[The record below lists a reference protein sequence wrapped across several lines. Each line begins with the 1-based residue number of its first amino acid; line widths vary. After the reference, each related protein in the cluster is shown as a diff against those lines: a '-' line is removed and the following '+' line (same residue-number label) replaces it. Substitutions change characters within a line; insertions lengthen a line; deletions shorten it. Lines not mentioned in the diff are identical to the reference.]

1 MIYLFLSVL
10 VASSL
15 LVIFKLFEKYKV
27 NNLHAIVIN
36 YVVAFICGLL
46 SAPVLMSPVEIS
58 RQSWFFGALGLG
70 MLFIFIFNIMAITTQ
85 KSGLSVASVA
95 TRMSVVIPIIFGFIF
110 YNEEF
115 GIIKILGILLAL
127 VAVFLASVKS
137 KDGFKVRNLFF
148 PFLLFLGSGTIDTSF
163 KFIEN
168 FYVEEDSIAIFSAS
182 LFGFAGIFGLLYLGI
197 TQNLRIQWKS
207 IIAGICLGIPN
218 YFSVVLIMKALS
230 TEGLDSSTVF
240 TINNVGVVALSTLLG
255 LFLFKERLLT
265 KNWIGVLLAILSI
278 FLVVY

>member
-1 MIYLFLSVL
+1 MIYLVLSVL

-27 NNLHAIVIN
+27 NNVHAIVIN

-46 SAPVLMSPVEIS
+46 SAPVVMSPIEIS
-58 RQSWFFGALGLG
+58 KQSWFFGALGLG
-70 MLFIFIFNIMAITTQ
+70 MLFIFIFYIMAITTQ

-95 TRMSVVIPIIFGFIF
+95 TRMSVVIPITFGFIF
-110 YNEEF
+110 YNESF
-115 GIIKILGILLAL
+115 GVVKILGILLAL

-148 PFLLFLGSGTIDTSF
+148 PFLLFLGSGTIDTSL

-168 FYVEEDSIAIFSAS
+168 FYVKEENIAIFSAS
-182 LFGFAGIFGLLYLGI
+182 LFGFAGIFGILFLVI
-197 TQNLRIQWKS
+197 KQNLRIRWKS
-207 IIAGICLGIPN
+207 ILAGICLGIPN
-218 YFSVVLIMKALS
+218 YYSVVFIMKALA

-255 LFLFKERLLT
+255 LLLFKERLLR
-265 KNWIGVLLAILSI
+265 KNWIGILLAILSI

>member
-1 MIYLFLSVL
+1 MIYLVLSVL

-27 NNLHAIVIN
+27 NNVHAIVIN

-46 SAPVLMSPVEIS
+46 SAPVVMSPIEIS
-58 RQSWFFGALGLG
+58 KQSWFFGALGLG

-95 TRMSVVIPIIFGFIF
+95 TRMSVVIPITFGFIF
-110 YNEEF
+110 YNESF
-115 GIIKILGILLAL
+115 GVVKILGILLAL

-148 PFLLFLGSGTIDTSF
+148 PFLLFLGSGTIDSSL

-168 FYVEEDSIAIFSAS
+168 FYVKEENIAIFSAS
-182 LFGFAGIFGLLYLGI
+182 LFGFAGIFGILFLVI
-197 TQNLRIQWKS
+197 KRNLRIRWKS
-207 IIAGICLGIPN
+207 ILAGICLGIPN
-218 YFSVVLIMKALS
+218 YYSVVFIMKALA
-230 TEGLDSSTVF
+230 TEGMDSSTVF

-255 LFLFKERLLT
+255 LLLFKERLLR
-265 KNWIGVLLAILSI
+265 KNWIGILLAILSI

>member
-1 MIYLFLSVL
+1 MIYLVLSVL

-27 NNLHAIVIN
+27 NNVHAIVIN

-46 SAPVLMSPVEIS
+46 SAPVVMSPIEIS
-58 RQSWFFGALGLG
+58 KQSWFFGALGLG

-95 TRMSVVIPIIFGFIF
+95 TRMSVVIPITFGFIF
-110 YNEEF
+110 YNESF
-115 GIIKILGILLAL
+115 GVVKILGILLAL

-148 PFLLFLGSGTIDTSF
+148 PFLLFLGSGTIDTSL

-168 FYVEEDSIAIFSAS
+168 FYVKEENIAIFSAS
-182 LFGFAGIFGLLYLGI
+182 LFGFAGIFGILFLVI
-197 TQNLRIQWKS
+197 KQNLRIRWKS
-207 IIAGICLGIPN
+207 ILAGICLGIPN
-218 YFSVVLIMKALS
+218 YYSVVFIMKALA

-255 LFLFKERLLT
+255 LLLFKERLLR
-265 KNWIGVLLAILSI
+265 KNWIGILLAILSI